1 MNYLLDTDICIY
13 IINKKPPA
21 VLKRVQSKRP
31 GQIAISTITLAE
43 LEYGIVR
50 SRYPDRNRMAL
61 LEFLLP
67 FAILDFDPAA
77 AAEYG
82 RIRSLLESKSRSIG
96 PMDLLLAAQAKSH
109 HLTLVTNNEKEFV
122 RIEGLRVENW
132 ARASTS

>member
-21 VLKRVQSKRP
+21 VLKRVQSKQP
-31 GQIAISTITLAE
+31 GQIAISTITMAE
-43 LEYGIVR
+43 LEYGVVR
-50 SRYPDRNRMAL
+50 SRYADRNRIAL

-67 FAILDFDPAA
+67 FAILDFDQAA

-82 RIRSLLESKSRSIG
+82 RIRSLLESQGRPIG

-109 HLTLVTNNEKEFV
+109 NLILVTNNEKEFTRIDGL
-122 RIEGLRVENW
+122 RIENW
-132 ARASTS
+132 TKAST